1 MERRL
6 VELFLIKFLVLIHTY
21 KFKIFGMMKKQKR
34 YSMYGPDIFYN
45 FPFGKSDFKKL
56 VHNITILFS
65 QNEALNLLELIKSLG
80 FQTSTRASFSIS
92 LEDVKE
98 VPIHNNIVKSTSA
111 LIHSTERQFMVGQ
124 ISESERFQQSID
136 LWNNVTSYLRTEI
149 LIAFQGVNRLNSIY
163 MMAFSG
169 ARGNLN
175 QVRQLVALRGLIAD
189 PLGRVLDVPIR
200 SNLNE
205 GLSLTEY
212 LISCYGSRKGVVD
225 TAIRTA
231 QAGYLTRRL
240 IEVGQL
246 ILIRAYDCQTLDFI
260 VLRPLNDSQGK
271 TIVPLYAR
279 SLGRTLAKDVEVL
292 ELKKNE
298 VVGWRSQYLI
308 KQSNLLEIS
317 VRSPLSCENLNGV
330 CQRCYGWN
338 LSNYDIV
345 TLGEAVGVLA
355 AQAIGEPGTQLTM
368 RTFHTGG
375 AFSGEASDFI
385 LAPRTGIVRY
395 IVQPK
400 GYFVHTR
407 WGNIALFTQTNG
419 VMTIDSKKRID
430 IPANTILFV
439 REGSPVIQGQVLGER
454 LAHFTSEDILQ
465 STQERQIYS
474 FCDGQIV
481 YNHHLLTDYQKYQG
495 MSIVQGSYIGKH
507 LMINRQFGGW
517 FSIGDHFYNFTFFN
531 PIFYRANQT
540 GLVMS
545 NITKRKVKK
554 YFSYTYE
561 TVSTGLLLPSYST
574 KFYLNS
580 LTKIS
585 KILWSEY
592 KHYFSQHL
600 TYLFANQSNILAWS
614 TNNFINIEFESSV
627 HSSILNSRFGNPK
640 TFILS
645 FVYLYKLCLNISLI
659 MSDIQIKGFPD
670 ENILEK
676 YLKKWRL
683 HNPTTN
689 LSYLNYFIP
698 GYSGIV
704 CMQQTKA
711 FNSISKF
718 RFQNLLY
725 PFQDYLIADEI
736 QYNQGWVFKTRKP
749 LYRISGWITCLP
761 NTLYL
766 KPFSVTLNL
775 KSIKSVK
782 WSLFKSFE
790 TILYPSVHY
799 RTKIFNN
806 QAKVIMPRLFGYEF
820 PEHQLDYYSILLNSR
835 FYLGICFKYFNYLT
849 KNLTLSD
856 SSEKTFSFKKNFPE
870 IQFYFL
876 AFQNQLNLK
885 VSKIRNPCL
894 ARSNPNW
901 YSLFKFQTYF
911 NILNLKSSR
920 IESLLIYGKTLTL
933 GTPIMWV
940 SPLSFNGG
948 EVNFYKKTINL
959 INNNHIL
966 SYSKIKNKNGN
977 YFSLGSLFYMGKNYE
992 SEHSPS
998 NGVLFDH
1005 TETNFTFRKA
1015 EILTTPITENFFVK
1029 DGQSIQ
1035 EGQLL
1040 TTFQVQRASVS
1051 DITQGLPRV
1060 EKILEGRRL
1069 IRRLLARKWASLLRR
1084 PILDNFEFPPNRY
1097 NLAYA
1102 SQSYA
1107 YFLFFT
1113 TLKNCKSYKDI
1124 NFKSSLLAQLNLA
1137 QSILKNIQELVLNEV
1152 QLVYKNQGVQI
1163 ADKHIEI
1170 ILRNLT
1176 TRIQVIEGGNTT
1188 FLPGELVYPQHFY
1201 FLISA
1206 LSQSPGFFQK
1216 PIKIKP
1222 IFVGLSASGR
1232 GSSSFLAASSFQNTR
1247 KVLSATVVNGSSDWL
1262 RGLKSHVILG
1272 SSVPVGTGTA
1282 FTLKFPMP
1290 IAFLYTQWH
1299 IIHLDLKH
1307 LELDLVE
1314 LDNAD

>member
-1 MERRL
+1 
-6 VELFLIKFLVLIHTY
+6 
-21 KFKIFGMMKKQKR
+21 MKKQKR
-34 YSMYGPDIFYN
+34 YLMYGPDLFYN

-56 VHNITILFS
+56 VHKITILFS
-65 QNEALNLLELIKSLG
+65 QSEALILLELIKSLG
-80 FQTSTRASFSIS
+80 FQTSTYASFSIS

-111 LIHSTERQFMVGQ
+111 LIHSTERQFTVGQ

-240 IEVGQL
+240 VEVGQL
-246 ILIRAYDCQTLDFI
+246 ISIRAYDCQTSDSI
-260 VLRPLNDSQGK
+260 VLQSLSDSQGK
-271 TIVPLYAR
+271 TVVPLYTR
-279 SLGRTLAKDVEVL
+279 SLGRTLAKDVEIL

-298 VVGWRSQYLI
+298 VIGWRYQYLI
-308 KQSNLLEIS
+308 KQSNLLEINI
-317 VRSPLSCENLNGV
+317 RSPLSCESLNGV

-385 LAPRTGIVRY
+385 LAPRTGIVQY

-419 VMTIDSKKRID
+419 IIAVDSKKRID
-430 IPANTILFV
+430 IPTNTILFI
-439 REGSPVIQGQVLGER
+439 REGSSVIQGQVLGER
-454 LAHFTSEDILQ
+454 LAHFTSEDVLQ

-474 FCDGQIV
+474 FCDGQVV
-481 YNHHLLTDYQKYQG
+481 YKHHLLTDRQKYQG
-495 MSIVQGSYIGKH
+495 MSIIQGSYIGKH
-507 LMINRQFGGW
+507 LMVNRQFGGW

-531 PIFYRANQT
+531 PVFYRSDQA
-540 GLVMS
+540 GLVIA
-545 NITKRKVKK
+545 NPTKRKVKTH
-554 YFSYTYE
+554 FSYTYE
-561 TVSTGLLLPSYST
+561 AISTGLLLPTYPI
-574 KFYLNS
+574 KFCLNS
-580 LTKIS
+580 LTKTGS
-585 KILWSEY
+585 ILWSEY
-592 KHYFSQHL
+592 KNYFSHHL
-600 TYLFANQSNILAWS
+600 TYSFINQNSVTGWP
-614 TNNFINIEFESSV
+614 TNNIPNIEFESSV
-627 HSSILNSRFGNPK
+627 HNSILNNQLGDSR
-640 TFILS
+640 TFVLS
-645 FVYLYKLCLNISLI
+645 FLYLYKFCIKISLVV
-659 MSDIQIKGFPD
+659 SGIQMKGFSD
-670 ENILEK
+670 ENTIAK
-676 YLKKWRL
+676 YLKKWL
-683 HNPTTN
+683 LYDSMPN
-689 LSYLNYFIP
+689 LYCLNYFIP
-698 GYSGIV
+698 GCPGII
-704 CMQQTKA
+704 CMRQIET
-711 FNSISKF
+711 FNSISKS

-725 PFQDYLIADEI
+725 PFQGLLSANEI

-749 LYRISGWITCLP
+749 LDRVSGWATCLS
-761 NTLYL
+761 NILYL
-766 KPFSVTLNL
+766 KPFSITLNL
-775 KSIKSVK
+775 RSIKSVK
-782 WSLFKSFE
+782 WCLFKSVKNV
-790 TILYPSVHY
+790 LYPSLYY

-820 PEHQLDYYSILLNSR
+820 PEHQLNYYSLLLNSR
-835 FYLGICFKYFNYLT
+835 FYLGVYFKHFNYLT
-849 KNLTLSD
+849 NSLAPLNN
-856 SSEKTFSFKKNFPE
+856 SERNFSFKKGFPE
-870 IQFYFL
+870 IQLYFL
-876 AFQNQLNLK
+876 TFQNQLNLK
-885 VSKIRNPCL
+885 VSKIRNPDL
-894 ARSNPNW
+894 NQLNPNW
-901 YSLFKFQTYF
+901 CSLFKLQTHF

-920 IESLLIYGKTLTL
+920 IESLLTYGKTLTL
-933 GTPIMWV
+933 GTPITWV
-940 SPLSFNGG
+940 SAPSTNGG
-948 EVNFYKKTINL
+948 EVNLYKKTINL
-959 INNNHIL
+959 INNNHTF
-966 SYSKIKNKNGN
+966 SYYKVNNKHNN
-977 YFSLGSLFYMGKNYE
+977 SLSLGTLFYMGKNYGPG
-992 SEHSPS
+992 HFPS
-998 NGVLFDH
+998 NGILFDC
-1005 TETNFTFRKA
+1005 TETNFTFRKT
-1015 EILTTPITENFFVK
+1015 EILTAPVTESFFVK

-1040 TTFQVQRASVS
+1040 TTFQVQQTSVS

-1069 IRRLLARKWASLLRR
+1069 VRRLLAKKWVSLLRR
-1084 PILDNFEFPPNRY
+1084 SVSDNFEFSQNKY
-1097 NLAYA
+1097 NLAYPG
-1102 SQSYA
+1102 QSYT

-1113 TLKNCKSYKDI
+1113 TLKNRKSYKDF
-1124 NFKSSLLAQLNLA
+1124 NFKSSLLMQLSLA
-1137 QSILKNIQELVLNEV
+1137 QNVLKNIQEFVLNEV
-1152 QLVYKNQGVQI
+1152 QLVYKSQGVQI
-1163 ADKHIEI
+1163 ADKHVEI

-1201 FLISA
+1201 FLIST

-1222 IFVGLSASGR
+1222 VFVGLSASGR

-1247 KVLSATVVNGSSDWL
+1247 KVLSTTVVNGSSDWL

-1299 IIHLDLKH
+1299 TIHLDLKH
-1307 LELDLVE
+1307 LELDLIE
-1314 LDNAD
+1314 SDNVN